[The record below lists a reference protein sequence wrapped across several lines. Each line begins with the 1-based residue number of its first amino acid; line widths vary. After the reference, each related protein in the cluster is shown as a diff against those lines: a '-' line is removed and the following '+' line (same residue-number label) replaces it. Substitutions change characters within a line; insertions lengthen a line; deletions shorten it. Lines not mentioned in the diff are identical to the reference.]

1 MHIRLP
7 LLSLILIAHL
17 LLPVSTNAAG
27 NADRPNII
35 LVLCDDLGYGDL
47 ACYGSPTV
55 KTPNID
61 RFAGEGMRFTDFYSA
76 APNCSPSRTGLMTG
90 RTPTRLGIHNW
101 IPVDSPMHVK
111 AGETT
116 IASLLRKSGYD
127 TAMVGKWHLNGG
139 FHKTDQPQP
148 NDHGFNHWMATQNNA
163 IPTHHNPDNFYRNGI
178 ALGQIQGYAS
188 QIVTD
193 ESLRWLTHIRDPK
206 KPFFL
211 FVSYH
216 EPHEPIA
223 SAPEFTEQYLEDGKP
238 SRYDPNVTT
247 FQAHHG
253 NITQMDFHFG
263 RLIDGLR
270 KRGLDSNT
278 LIVFTSDNGPAITG
292 SHPHGFTAGLR
303 EKKGHTYDGGIRV
316 PGIMVW
322 PQHIKAG
329 TTNNAPAGGIDIL
342 PTFAELAGIKRPA
355 TRTLDGTS
363 IVAAMRGEAVTRL
376 QPLYWHFNASR
387 SAPKVAI
394 RSGKWKLLATLTGE
408 EIAPY
413 SDIFSKNQ
421 NLLKTAELD
430 QFELYNLES
439 DPAEENNL
447 IAHEKEVAQS
457 LVDSL
462 TEIYLDVRD
471 KSPTWPI
478 WQSPRWEG
486 KRINDFVRALNK

>member
-1 MHIRLP
+1 MYIRLS
-7 LLSLILIAHL
+7 LLTMILVTQL
-17 LLPVSTNAAG
+17 LLPLCSRAAKHL
-27 NADRPNII
+27 DRPNIL

-55 KTPNID
+55 KTPNVD
-61 RFAGEGMRFTDFYSA
+61 RFAGAGMRFTDFYSA

-111 AGETT
+111 LSETT
-116 IASLLRKSGYD
+116 IATILRKSGYD

-148 NDHGFNHWMATQNNA
+148 NDHGFDHWMATQNNA

-178 ALGQIQGYAS
+178 ALGTIQGYAS

-193 ESLRWLTHIRDPK
+193 ESLRWLSQVRDRN

-223 SAPEFTEQYLEDGKP
+223 SAPEFTVKYPKKGKP
-238 SRYDPNVTT
+238 SRYDPSVTT

-253 NITQMDFHFG
+253 NISQMDFHFG
-263 RLIDGLR
+263 RLIDGL
-270 KRGLDSNT
+270 KDRGLDSNT
-278 LIVFTSDNGPAITG
+278 LIIFTSDNGPAITG
-292 SHPHGFTAGLR
+292 SHPHGFTAGHR

-322 PQHIKAG
+322 PGQIKAG
-329 TTNNAPAGGIDIL
+329 TTNNTPVGGIDIL
-342 PTFAELAGIKRPA
+342 PTLAELAGIKRPA
-355 TRTLDGTS
+355 TRPLDGTS
-363 IVAAMRGEAVTRL
+363 VVAAMYGKPINRK

-394 RSGKWKLLATLTGE
+394 RKGPWKLLATVTGE
-408 EIAPY
+408 QISPY
-413 SDIFSKNQ
+413 SDILGKNQ
-421 NLLKTAELD
+421 DLMKTAELD
-430 QFELYNLES
+430 QFQLYNLET
-439 DPAEENNL
+439 DPAEKNDLLEQ
-447 IAHEKEVAQS
+447 EKEIAQS
-457 LVDSL
+457 LIMAM

-471 KSPTWPI
+471 ESPIWPI
-478 WQSPRWEG
+478 WKSPRWEG
-486 KRINDFVRALNK
+486 KRINDFVRSLNK